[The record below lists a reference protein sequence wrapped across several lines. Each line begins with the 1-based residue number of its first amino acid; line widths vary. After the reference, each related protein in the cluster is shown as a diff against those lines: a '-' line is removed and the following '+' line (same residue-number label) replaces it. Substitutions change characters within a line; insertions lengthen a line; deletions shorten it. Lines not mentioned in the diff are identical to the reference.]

1 MSQYQYKFKEIT
13 KVQDAEG
20 NVNSLL
26 SKVQRTTPTVVR
38 RHYNNSRIRKFYL
51 RKVRYMTQLCEER
64 FGRIL
69 EEFPKRDEL
78 HPFYRSLFDINYEK
92 DHYKVALG
100 QINTLRSQCVKFG
113 ADYTKL
119 LKYGDSLYRCK
130 QLKKACLGRMVTVIK
145 KQDKNFKFLEDVRQ
159 HITRLPSIDPK
170 TRTII
175 LAGAP
180 NAGKS
185 SFMDLVSRAR
195 PEVHSYAFTT
205 KSLYV
210 GHFDHDYSRYQVIDS
225 PGMLD
230 RPIDTMNTIEMQ
242 SIAALTHIECAV
254 VFFLDV
260 SETCD
265 MSVAAQLSVLECVQ
279 PLFGQRP
286 FVIACN
292 KCDLKSLKDLQAE
305 EPDKY
310 AALQK
315 YEKSGVPIFEMSTH
329 TKEGVQAL
337 KDDVCKRM
345 MDYCIQKKAATG
357 GVEKVLNRVYVAQ
370 PKSDGKARPAVVPPT
385 VQRMLKSKQFYDK
398 ITDEDPEAKFETH
411 IEDEQQEFYT
421 VDYNKNKMLENDDW
435 KYDKIPVIKDGKNIA
450 DFMSDD
456 IEEKLNIL
464 LKEEADREEAGYYDT
479 DSDEEYTEQEQG
491 FIDLAQK
498 ISDQIKIDS
507 INHRLD
513 SGAGVRPVNRNS
525 RARTRERTTS
535 ALRATLEEVGVD
547 MSKTADATFSNV
559 KVKKRGRSV
568 SHMPGG
574 EGRDGSQAP
583 SKRMRLAAHEEKRAR
598 SKSVPRGE
606 VGMPDPKARKVQ
618 AARLKKDFRKQQ
630 LRTGQRTA
638 SDRKIVDLKPKHLNT
653 GKRGIGQNQRR

>member
-1 MSQYQYKFKEIT
+1 MSQYQCKFKDIT

-20 NVNSLL
+20 YVNSLL

-38 RHYNNSRIRKFYL
+38 RHYATTRIRKFYL

-64 FGRIL
+64 FGKIL

-78 HPFYRSLFDINYEK
+78 HPFYRSLFDINYER

-100 QINTLRSQCVKFG
+100 QINTLKSQCVKFG
-113 ADYTKL
+113 ADYSKL

-170 TRTII
+170 TRTVM

-185 SFMDLVSRAR
+185 SFMDLVSNAR

-210 GHFDHDYSRYQVIDS
+210 GHFEHDYSRYQVIDS

-230 RPIDTMNTIEMQ
+230 RPIDSMNTIEMQ
-242 SIAALTHIECAV
+242 SIAALTHVECAV

-265 MSVAAQLSVLECVQ
+265 MSVENQLSVLECVH
-279 PLFGQRP
+279 PLFDRRP

-292 KCDLKSLKDLQAE
+292 KSDLMSLKQLETD
-305 EPDKY
+305 EPTKFAAIKKY
-310 AALQK
+310 ADK
-315 YEKSGVPIFEMSTH
+315 GVPVFEISTA
-329 TKEGVQAL
+329 TKEGVQTL
-337 KDDVCKRM
+337 KEEMCKRM
-345 MDYCIQKKAATG
+345 MEYCINKKAATG

-370 PKSDGKARPAVVPPT
+370 PKSDGKARPSVVPPS
-385 VQRMLKSKQFYDK
+385 VQRLLQQRQFYDK
-398 ITDEDPEAKFETH
+398 ITDHDSTAKFETH
-411 IEDEQQEFYT
+411 VEEEQREFYV

-450 DFMSDD
+450 DFMSENL
-456 IEEKLNIL
+456 EEKLSIL
-464 LKEEADREEAGYYDT
+464 LKEEADREAAHYY
-479 DSDEEYTEQEQG
+479 SDDPDDEYTEQDKG
-491 FIDLAQK
+491 FLNLAK
-498 ISDQIKIDS
+498 EISDQIKIDS
-507 INHRLD
+507 FNRRLD
-513 SGAGVRPVNRNS
+513 SGAGIRPVNRTS

-535 ALRATLEEVGVD
+535 ALRATLEGVGVD
-547 MSKTADATFSNV
+547 MSRSGSASFSNAKAV
-559 KVKKRGRSV
+559 KRTRSV
-568 SHMPGG
+568 SAVAG
-574 EGRDGSQAP
+574 EERRDGSQAP
-583 SKRMRLAAHEEKRAR
+583 SKRMRLAAAEEKRAR

-606 VGMPDPKARKVQ
+606 VGMPDAAKRAEQ
-618 AARLKKDFRKQQ
+618 AKRLKKDFKKQQ
-630 LRTGQRTA
+630 LKGQRVP
-638 SDRKIVDLKPKHLNT
+638 SDRHIVDLKPKHLFA
-653 GKRGIGQNQRR
+653 GKRGIGSNQRR